1 MGMYPARRGQR
12 VRASDAVGRGLGSPG
27 DRGAEPGGGVRSRGG
42 WRRNNQAKSLMGK
55 GSRSQELH
63 SVPGRGCG
71 PGSAQG
77 EAGGLE
83 GLSRAG
89 LERTWRPF

>member
-1 MGMYPARRGQR
+1 MGL
-12 VRASDAVGRGLGSPG
+12 GLGSPG
-27 DRGAEPGGGVRSRGG
+27 DRGAEPEGGVRSRGG
-42 WRRNNQAKSLMGK
+42 WRRNNQAESLVGK
-55 GSRSQELH
+55 GSRSQEVH
-63 SVPGRGCG
+63 SGPGRGCG

-89 LERTWRPF
+89 LERTWRLF